1 MLEAV
6 ARLTHDR
13 RAERQKAID
22 MEELKSRAKLTTVSA
37 DPPTQMI
44 ELSSVVGDGREVRSV
59 ERAQVESAYAAYKAR
74 IGDYPRPEEDVTLE
88 QLAALRALL
97 SSGAPLYVDLAVWG
111 PFGHRIQRKLGVSGQ
126 VLCANGVLRTVQ
138 LYGQPSVSGWQARWA
153 IFKTAAVML
162 WELWPATQD
171 FWEFMVTNHAG
182 RYGATAWAFIHHAD
196 VRGKLEHTSRGRCDG
211 AVAETQANAAG
222 VEHPADHGTSC
233 EWLFRETAHDVKFWH
248 EERHCSSRRGR
259 PKYLWVPM
267 ELRH

>member
-74 IGDYPRPEEDVTLE
+74 IGDYPRPEEDVTLG

-138 LYGQPSVSGWQARWA
+138 LYGQPSVSGWQARWGN
-153 IFKTAAVML
+153 L
-162 WELWPATQD
+162 QD
-171 FWEFMVTNHAG
+171 CRSHALG
-182 RYGATAWAFIHHAD
+182 ALARYAGFLGVYGYESCRQIRCNSFIHHAD